1 MSYFK
6 FSEDDVF
13 VNTIESYPQH
23 SFYIYS
29 ASVYID
35 NVPNIDGTRDTV
47 SDTIQGVPNG
57 FISLYEYNIDRPA
70 AQRIYPFLY
79 KNGKKDCFKNISKV
93 DYNTKYYPGDIIT
106 SSYNMSASITRKY
119 YAVKSA
125 RPKITALKNT
135 TNHYGYMS
143 QHYEFSSSHLS
154 FDKATQAI
162 NLISIPSIFYGS
174 SIKKGTVS
182 LKYYVTGTLV
192 GELTDANKNGEL
204 IQRNAQEDFVA
215 NDGKVAGIVL
225 YKEGFIMLTG
235 SWSLDG
241 ASFAYDDTGNSKW
254 LYFGYGA
261 NDGNTINN
269 TAHSA
274 SFLLEYSGT
283 TNTQVMTMFTHADYG
298 ELNHS
303 NNPTFITGSDNIKK
317 QFTGKQESAIYREPP
332 QKIKNI
338 VSSSFT
344 DEDPMFQKVTYIN
357 KIGIYDKNKNL
368 IAVANLATPVRKTE
382 DSDFAFKLKLDI

>member
-23 SFYIYS
+23 SFYVYS
-29 ASVYID
+29 ASVYVD
-35 NVPNIDGTRDTV
+35 NMPHLSGTRDTV
-47 SDTIQGVPNG
+47 SNTIQGVPNG

-79 KNGKKDCFKNISKV
+79 KDGKKDCFKNISKV

-106 SSYNMSASITRKY
+106 SSYAMSASISRDY
-119 YAVKSA
+119 YAANAVRA
-125 RPKITALKNT
+125 RIAGLKNT
-135 TNHYGYMS
+135 FNHYGFMS

-154 FDKATQAI
+154 FDKETQAI
-162 NLISIPSIFYGS
+162 NLISIPSVFYGS

-182 LKYYVTGTLV
+182 LKYYITGTLV
-192 GELTDANKNGEL
+192 GELTDSNKNGEL
-204 IQRNAQEDFVA
+204 VQRSGTISA
-215 NDGKVAGIVL
+215 NDGKIAGVVL
-225 YKEGFIMLTG
+225 YKEGFIALTG
-235 SWSLDG
+235 SWSLD
-241 ASFAYDDTGNSKW
+241 AATIAYDATGNSKW
-254 LYFGYGA
+254 LFFGYGA
-261 NDGNTINN
+261 NDSNTIND

-283 TNTQVMTMFTHADYG
+283 TNTQVMTMFAHADYG

-317 QFTGKQESAIYREPP
+317 QFIGKQESAIYQEPP

-344 DEDPMFQKVTYIN
+344 DEDPMFEKVTYIN
-357 KIGIYDKNKNL
+357 KVGIYDKNKNL